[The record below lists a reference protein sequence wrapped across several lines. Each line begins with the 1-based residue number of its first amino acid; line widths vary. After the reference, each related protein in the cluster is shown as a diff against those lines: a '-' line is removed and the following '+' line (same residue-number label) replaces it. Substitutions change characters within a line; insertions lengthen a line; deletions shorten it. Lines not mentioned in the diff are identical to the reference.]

1 MDKAQ
6 LLLSLAANSYSA
18 TMKTSIQVQ
27 KVLLLRSTVKLV
39 QVKERLAKQLIEQTK
54 LLPEFDLYQSVRRS
68 A

>member
-1 MDKAQ
+1 M
-6 LLLSLAANSYSA
+6 
-18 TMKTSIQVQ
+18 
-27 KVLLLRSTVKLV
+27 LLRSTVKLV